1 MAHDGCQTPSWYGQA
16 FSYLPKT
23 HRAEPHQAPPS
34 AASAFAAAVSTS
46 GGYRSL
52 QVPPSSSSSGAAAYS
67 PEDALRVARTGTWD
81 GPAPRGRG
89 KGAAPIEPVKVKE
102 RMKIVC

>member
-46 GGYRSL
+46 GGYRSSSSL
-52 QVPPSSSSSGAAAYS
+52 SLPSAPAQAPSSSA
-67 PEDALRVARTGTWD
+67 EDALHAARTGTWD

-89 KGAAPIEPVKVKE
+89 KGAVPIEPVKV
-102 RMKIVC
+102 RN

>member
-16 FSYLPKT
+16 FSYLPKA

-52 QVPPSSSSSGAAAYS
+52 QSSSGAAAASQSYS
-67 PEDALRVARTGTWD
+67 SAEDALRMARTGTWD

-89 KGAAPIEPVKVKE
+89 KGAEPLEPVKV
-102 RMKIVC
+102 R

>member
-46 GGYRSL
+46 GGYRSQL
-52 QVPPSSSSSGAAAYS
+52 QVPSAPAAAQAS
-67 PEDALRVARTGTWD
+67 AEDALRAARTGTWD

-89 KGAAPIEPVKVKE
+89 KGAAPVEPVKV
-102 RMKIVC
+102 RDDFVC

>member
-34 AASAFAAAVSTS
+34 AASAFAAAVATS
-46 GGYRSL
+46 GGYRSV
-52 QVPPSSSSSGAAAYS
+52 QQSSSSNAAAAAPQGYS
-67 PEDALRVARTGTWD
+67 NEDALRAARTGTWD

-89 KGAAPIEPVKVKE
+89 EKAAPIEPVKV
-102 RMKIVC
+102 R

>member
-46 GGYRSL
+46 GVYRSL
-52 QVPPSSSSSGAAAYS
+52 QVPSSSGAAPSYPA
-67 PEDALRVARTGTWD
+67 EDALRQARTGTWD

-89 KGAAPIEPVKVKE
+89 KGAAPVEPVKVSRRKN
-102 RMKIVC
+102 VC